1 MIQRI
6 QSIYLALAAVI
17 SGIASFLKVGSFIKG
32 GDRQFIYTMWN
43 VKENVKLE
51 ALYDNSIFYL
61 GMLGLLITGLAL
73 VTLFLYKNRKKQ
85 ISFCT
90 VLMGLNLLW
99 VFSVL
104 FAVPEYILKAE
115 IEFNPYIAGML
126 APVILIWLA
135 QKAISKDEKM
145 VRAADRLR

>member
-17 SGIASFLKVGSFIKG
+17 SGIATFVNIGSFIKE
-32 GDRQFIYTMWN
+32 DRQFIYSMWS
-43 VKENVKLE
+43 VKENVAQD

-61 GMLGLLITGLAL
+61 GMMGFLIAVLAL
-73 VTLFLYKNRKKQ
+73 VVVFLYKNRMKQ
-85 ISFCT
+85 ISYCT

-99 VFSVL
+99 VFFVL
-104 FAVPEYILKAE
+104 YVVPEFVLKAV
-115 IEFNPYIAGML
+115 IEFNPFIAIIL
-126 APVILIWLA
+126 IPIILIWLA
-135 QKAISKDEKM
+135 KKAIFKDEKT